1 MTYTVRHIGTVTV
14 QAESEAA
21 LEAMLLSYWTPQ
33 SVAARLAA
41 LEVAVRHAHDTLWEL
56 NPSNYDHDEV
66 CRVNEASVEVILS
79 LAPLL
84 GETHGKT
91 PEWWAARAPRPPREF
106 VTDEVE

>member
-33 SVAARLAA
+33 SVGKVREAAKEATD
-41 LEVAVRHAHDTLWEL
+41 DTGSACVLV
-56 NPSNYDHDEV
+56 SGFMGITCKTCGGDNYGGSFRCV
-66 CRVNEASVEVILS
+66 
-79 LAPLL
+79 
-84 GETHGKT
+84 T
-91 PEWWAARAPRPPREF
+91 PGAPRPPREF